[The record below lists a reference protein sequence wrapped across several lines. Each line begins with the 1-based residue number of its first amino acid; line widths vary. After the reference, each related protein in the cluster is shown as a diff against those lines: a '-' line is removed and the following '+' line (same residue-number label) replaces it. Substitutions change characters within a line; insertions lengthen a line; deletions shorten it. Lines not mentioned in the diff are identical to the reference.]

1 MERYGCDVEHIPN
14 HLARD
19 PVPMLALARAIRIG
33 HAIYRPRH
41 VRLLGGL
48 GLVMQPYRDAIKS
61 MVDKDLTGVARADW
75 TLGFGRTAF
84 HAACGAAR
92 LALGQ

>member
-1 MERYGCDVEHIPN
+1 
-14 HLARD
+14 
-19 PVPMLALARAIRIG
+19 
-33 HAIYRPRH
+33 
-41 VRLLGGL
+41 
-48 GLVMQPYRDAIKS
+48 MQPYRDAIKS